1 MKIQKN
7 NGKNMM
13 KKMSEKTKPS
23 KVKPKESKAAAA
35 RKNKEVD
42 IVNLIGEIIP
52 EETVKPL
59 NKYVK
64 DVTKDY
70 AFSFNWHLDRV
81 INENWAYANEL
92 FSPSECD
99 KIIHLI
105 KDGKLSTPLNYG
117 STGDLNGES
126 NFEDFSKVRISPIS
140 WIRSDNEETFWIF
153 ERMESMIIQ
162 INKDYFNYDLS
173 EIQSLQFTAYDSEEK
188 GFYGKHIDMMYKSNS
203 TRKLSVSVQL
213 SGPEDYE
220 GGDLL
225 LHISEP
231 PLTLPKRRGTAIF
244 FPSYSLHE
252 VTPVTKGIRYSLVSW
267 VVGPR
272 FK

>member
-1 MKIQKN
+1 
-7 NGKNMM
+7 MM
-13 KKMSEKTKPS
+13 KNIMKKISEKTKLPQ
-23 KVKPKESKAAAA
+23 VKSKESKASAA

-52 EETVKPL
+52 EESVKPL
-59 NKYVK
+59 KKYTK

-81 INENWAYANEL
+81 VNENWAYANEL
-92 FSPSECD
+92 FSASECD

-105 KDGKLSTPLNYG
+105 KSGKFSTPLNYG
-117 STGDLNGES
+117 STGDLNEEADK
-126 NFEDFSKVRISPIS
+126 FEDFSKVRISPIS
-140 WIRSDNEETFWIF
+140 WIRSDHEETIWIF
-153 ERMESMIIQ
+153 ERMESMIVQ

-213 SGPEDYE
+213 SDPEDYE

-231 PLTLPKRRGTAIF
+231 PLTLPKNRGTAIF